1 MVGKWYGDVTWSAMW
16 GRPKYPAVYMR
27 GEREG
32 LNAYM
37 QKSTYKILIFF
48 KEAYKYFKFSVKSNT
63 SSKCSNLGNQ
73 SDAMPLLGPGN

>member
-1 MVGKWYGDVTWSAMW
+1 MVGKWYSDVTWSAMLG
-16 GRPKYPAVYMR
+16 GRNIRR

-37 QKSTYKILIFF
+37 QKSKYKVLIFF
-48 KEAYKYFKFSVKSNT
+48 KEAYKYFKFRVKSNT

-73 SDAMPLLGPGN
+73 SGAMPLLGPSD